1 MLRIG
6 GPGFN
11 GSGLFINW
19 TIGGTDDVLD
29 WPYSNS
35 DLDRC
40 WSNFVNHHHVFR
52 LAFYEVQWFAGNK
65 KGNTAVT
72 TRFVLKLFAQAY
84 ILSQSISKSSEM
96 WEALLISL
104 ISFVL
109 LLILEWIVEKIVI
122 AVSGMKLEQG
132 IHEGKVNYALFAG
145 SLHVAGALIIGSI

>member
-1 MLRIG
+1 
-6 GPGFN
+6 
-11 GSGLFINW
+11 
-19 TIGGTDDVLD
+19 
-29 WPYSNS
+29 
-35 DLDRC
+35 
-40 WSNFVNHHHVFR
+40 
-52 LAFYEVQWFAGNK
+52 
-65 KGNTAVT
+65 
-72 TRFVLKLFAQAY
+72 
-84 ILSQSISKSSEM
+84 M

>member
-1 MLRIG
+1 MSWIDLIRI
-6 GPGFN
+6 P
-11 GSGLFINW
+11 IW
-19 TIGGTDDVLD
+19 TGAGAILLIIIMFLD
-29 WPYSNS
+29 SRFTKYN
-35 DLDRC
+35 DLQ
-40 WSNFVNHHHVFR
+40 
-52 LAFYEVQWFAGNK
+52 EIK

>member
-1 MLRIG
+1 MSWIDLIRI
-6 GPGFN
+6 P
-11 GSGLFINW
+11 IW
-19 TIGGTDDVLD
+19 TGAGAILLIIIMFLD
-29 WPYSNS
+29 SRFTKYN
-35 DLDRC
+35 DLQ
-40 WSNFVNHHHVFR
+40 
-52 LAFYEVQWFAGNK
+52 EIK

-109 LLILEWIVEKIVI
+109 LLILELIVEKIVI
-122 AVSGMKLEQG
+122 AISGMKLEQG

>member
-1 MLRIG
+1 MSWIDLIRI
-6 GPGFN
+6 P
-11 GSGLFINW
+11 IW
-19 TIGGTDDVLD
+19 TGAGAILLIIIMFLD
-29 WPYSNS
+29 SRFTKYN
-35 DLDRC
+35 DLQ
-40 WSNFVNHHHVFR
+40 
-52 LAFYEVQWFAGNK
+52 EIK

-122 AVSGMKLEQG
+122 AISGMKLEQG